1 MPWVTENKYIYCTY
15 IWAQHR
21 ISYFC
26 SIHVPALGLEANGD
40 RLGGVYNG
48 LLGMGV
54 VKGTGLLD
62 HWGESSLMVTFQH
75 ITMNPWILHVLYKQA
90 TFIKSLL
97 ILNLFFRIISISF
110 NDTHVQWP
118 KKKSLS
124 LHEFFYVLYIQATF
138 TKTLIML
145 NFLKIFF
152 FIQWYTSTM
161 TKKSLS
167 LHEYHLEYISM
178 YLLVLSCIWH
188 WSATRY
194 LELLTLRCYLESFNF
209 SVIPSCICITTD
221 NVPGNLQQLYSA
233 EDMKCT
239 KRFNII

>member
-1 MPWVTENKYIYCTY
+1 MPWVTANKYIYCTY

-26 SIHVPALGLEANGD
+26 SIHVSTLGLEANGD

-62 HWGESSLMVTFQH
+62 HWGESSLMVTFQQ

-97 ILNLFFRIISISF
+97 ILIFFFRIIII
-110 NDTHVQWP
+110 
-118 KKKSLS
+118 
-124 LHEFFYVLYIQATF
+124 Y
-138 TKTLIML
+138 
-145 NFLKIFF
+145 
-152 FIQWYTSTM
+152 FIQWYTCTM
-161 TKKSLS
+161 TKKNSFHCMNFICTIHTGNIHKNTNNAEFS
-167 LHEYHLEYISM
+167 KNIFFHSM
-178 YLLVLSCIWH
+178 IHKYNDEKNPFHCMNIIWSILVLSCSWH
-188 WSATRY
+188 WSSTRY

-239 KRFNII
+239 KKFNII